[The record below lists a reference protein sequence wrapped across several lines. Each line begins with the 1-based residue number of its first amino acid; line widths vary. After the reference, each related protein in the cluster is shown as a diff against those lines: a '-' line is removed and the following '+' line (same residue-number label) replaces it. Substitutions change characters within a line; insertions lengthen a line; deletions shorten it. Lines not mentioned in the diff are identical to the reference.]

1 MVKIRYIGYFLHCLY
16 NLQSFSFTQ
25 VIVWKELNEV
35 DAAVYNKL
43 SVKRF
48 PASRT
53 ILLFFC
59 QKNIDCSHS
68 LLFMCKIVENSIISG
83 HLDRV

>member
-59 QKNIDCSHS
+59 QKNIDCSHC